1 MASSNSLF
9 FDNKFFKSSGL
20 LSNMGAP
27 LRETFL
33 SHVLSKF
40 GEVGLHH
47 WCNSRGQMFSARLS
61 LVGQSQ
67 RLSKLI

>member
-1 MASSNSLF
+1 LASSNSLF
-9 FDNKFFKSSGL
+9 FDNKFFKLTSG
-20 LSNMGAP
+20 SNSMGAP

-47 WCNSRGQMFSARLS
+47 WGNSRGQMFSARLS